1 MENMKQFL
9 TLTGLI
15 LIGGLLD
22 IAIISILLLVSTFL
36 LTFGQLIDLSN
47 VTLLQHLI
55 IAVVT
60 KLTLLVVKN

>member
-1 MENMKQFL
+1 MKQFL